1 MKRLLFL
8 VTCIELFVTSCD
20 SGKLFEP
27 SIQANPE
34 TITFTAVGGVQEV
47 EIVANLDY
55 EIKVSADWLSYV
67 KCENGI
73 VVTSPSYVEFDD
85 RIAEIT
91 ISNEKYNIK
100 KDIRVTQN
108 GISIGATNIIL
119 YSSLDADIVNPYNAD
134 ALDANILSN
143 TYVNGQGIIMFDTP
157 ITSIGDNAFR
167 LCTNLKTMAIPDS
180 VTKIG
185 FGAFDG
191 CTSLANI
198 TIPNN
203 VTTIGNEA
211 FFGCTSLTS
220 VTIPDSVTSIGSYTF
235 HSCSSLTSVTIPNS
249 VSSIGKGA
257 FNNCTGEIII
267 DSKII
272 EASYNPGANPSYHG
286 WLNGAN
292 FTKLT
297 IGNSVT
303 SIGSSAFSN
312 CSSLISVTIP
322 NSVTSIGSSAFNGC
336 I

>member
-1 MKRLLFL
+1 MKKLLFL

-20 SGKLFEP
+20 GGKLFEP

-180 VTKIG
+180 VT
-185 FGAFDG
+185 
-191 CTSLANI
+191 
-198 TIPNN
+198 
-203 VTTIGNEA
+203 
-211 FFGCTSLTS
+211 
-220 VTIPDSVTSIGSYTF
+220 
-235 HSCSSLTSVTIPNS
+235 
-249 VSSIGKGA
+249 
-257 FNNCTGEIII
+257 
-267 DSKII
+267 
-272 EASYNPGANPSYHG
+272 
-286 WLNGAN
+286 
-292 FTKLT
+292 
-297 IGNSVT
+297 

-322 NSVTSIGSSAFNGC
+322 NSVTSIGSSAFSKCSSLTSVTIPNSVTSIGL
-336 I
+336 

>member
-1 MKRLLFL
+1 MKKLLFL

-20 SGKLFEP
+20 GGKLFEP

-34 TITFTAVGGVQEV
+34 TITFTAVGGMQEV

-180 VTKIG
+180 VT
-185 FGAFDG
+185 
-191 CTSLANI
+191 
-198 TIPNN
+198 
-203 VTTIGNEA
+203 
-211 FFGCTSLTS
+211 
-220 VTIPDSVTSIGSYTF
+220 
-235 HSCSSLTSVTIPNS
+235 
-249 VSSIGKGA
+249 
-257 FNNCTGEIII
+257 
-267 DSKII
+267 
-272 EASYNPGANPSYHG
+272 
-286 WLNGAN
+286 
-292 FTKLT
+292 
-297 IGNSVT
+297 

-312 CSSLISVTIP
+312 CSLLTSVTIP
-322 NSVTSIGSSAFNGC
+322 NSVTSIGYKAFSHCGSLTSVYCKPTVPPMGNSAMFDQNAYRRKIYVPRASESAYEAAGYWSNYAAAIEPYDFNE
-336 I
+336 